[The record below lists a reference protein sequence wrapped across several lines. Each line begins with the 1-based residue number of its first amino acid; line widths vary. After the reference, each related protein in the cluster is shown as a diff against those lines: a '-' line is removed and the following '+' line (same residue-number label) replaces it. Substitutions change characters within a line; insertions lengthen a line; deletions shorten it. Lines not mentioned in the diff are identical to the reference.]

1 MFKKSKIIKSIK
13 KTKILSALICL
24 SVFLSFSIVVK
35 AEETPGYQL
44 LAPLPNIGEEVAVNP
59 GDYLTNM
66 FYIGIG
72 IAGILAVIMITIGG
86 PQYMTTEAI
95 TGKSGAKTRINNAI
109 LGLILALASFLL
121 LKTIN
126 TDFTSPSL
134 AIEPVKKPAPT
145 TPTKPEGEAWGG
157 ICRLYGTKY
166 VAEDIRS
173 EEMILSQTPIITET
187 LEECAFQCED
197 PLTQMNLEYDED
209 KKKSYCTTFKID
221 CEKTHKF

>member
-1 MFKKSKIIKSIK
+1 MRNNIIKLTKEIK
-13 KTKILSALICL
+13 TISLICL
-24 SVFLSFSIVVK
+24 PTFLSLATTAK
-35 AEETPGYQL
+35 AADEYEL
-44 LAPLPNIGEEVAVNP
+44 LVSLPNMEKGTAP
-59 GDYLTNM
+59 GLGDYLTNM

-72 IAGILAVIMITIGG
+72 IAGILAVIMIMIGG
-86 PQYMTTEAI
+86 LQYMTTEAI
-95 TGKSGAKTRINNAI
+95 TGKSSAKARINNAI
-109 LGLILALASFLL
+109 FGLILALASFLL